1 MEIKETGIK
10 EVDEVLSSINSE
22 PSFDQ
27 IVAYQRLAN
36 MAAVAIRRADDAEK
50 WKSLLEYWDCCDY
63 SMGLLEESDIV

>member
-27 IVAYQRLAN
+27 IVAYQRLADI
-36 MAAVAIRRADDAEK
+36 AAVATRRADDAEK
-50 WKSLLEYWDCCDY
+50 WISALE
-63 SMGLLEESDIV
+63 STGILGLLRLRHGVTKGE